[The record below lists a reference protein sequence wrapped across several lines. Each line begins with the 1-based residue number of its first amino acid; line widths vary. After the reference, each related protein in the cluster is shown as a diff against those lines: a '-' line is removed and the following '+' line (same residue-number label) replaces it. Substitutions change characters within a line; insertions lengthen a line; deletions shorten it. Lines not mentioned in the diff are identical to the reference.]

1 MAGVVIDTSVL
12 LDFLSG
18 IPSQSLTR
26 AVLQGHAVLPP
37 LVVAE
42 TVSGEMAPEERFAL
56 GEVLQDVP
64 LHLTSLT
71 HWIDVGQL
79 RRQLRRK
86 GVNVTLADA
95 HVAQCALD
103 LDAVLLTR
111 DAIFT
116 EIARHTALRVTSA
129 AS

>member
-1 MAGVVIDTSVL
+1 MAGVVVDTSVL

-18 IPSQSLTR
+18 IPSQSLR
-26 AVLQGHAVLPP
+26 QAVLQGHAMLPP
-37 LVVAE
+37 MVVSEA
-42 TVSGEMAPEERFAL
+42 VSGEMTPEERFAL

-64 LHLTSLT
+64 VHPTPLG
-71 HWIDVGQL
+71 HWIDVGLL

-86 GVNVTLADA
+86 GLTVTLPDA

-111 DAIFT
+111 DAIFA
-116 EIARHTALRVTSA
+116 EIARHTTLRLTSA